1 MQAHYYCLE
10 DPAFHALIDEVTSRV
25 VAAYNKKPDKWISAE
40 EAMKMLRI
48 TSKTSL
54 QKLRDEGKVK
64 FSNPLAKGFLYDTES
79 ILAFIEKNAHNTF

>member
-10 DPAFHALIDEVTSRV
+10 DPAFHALIDEVTNRV
-25 VAAYNKKPDKWISAE
+25 IAANKKPDKWISGE

-48 TSKTSL
+48 SSKTSM

-64 FSNPLAKGFLYDTES
+64 FSSPLAKGFLYDSDS
-79 ILAFIEKNAHNTF
+79 ILELIEKSAHKTF

>member
-10 DPAFHALIDEVTSRV
+10 DPAFHALVDELTNRV
-25 VAAYNKKPDKWISAE
+25 IAAHGKKPDKWISAE

-54 QKLRDEGKVK
+54 QKLRDEGKVR
-64 FSNPLAKGFLYDTES
+64 FSTPLAKGFLYDSDSVLE
-79 ILAFIEKNAHNTF
+79 LIEKNAQNSF